1 MKVLIAAS
9 ECSPLVKVGGIADV
23 VGSLPIALREHRIDV
38 RVVIPF
44 YKPLLDFYEKNTSFK
59 LETKLETTLKYGP
72 ENLKITLV
80 ETKIPNTDIP
90 VYLIQ
95 NPDYISNGG
104 IYFSPETMSSPD
116 NELIRFA
123 IFSKAI
129 CNIFSVEND
138 IFKPDIIHCNDW
150 HTGLVPQI
158 LQNTARLSFSHEK
171 VKTIFTIHN
180 LAYQGFSKLE
190 VAEKLNL
197 NLEYDQSLRWD
208 AQDDNLDFLLQG
220 IVGTDYVTT
229 VSEKY
234 AQEIQQPEF
243 GEGLHEI
250 LQARQSRLVGIL
262 NGISY
267 DIFNPSTDNFIANK
281 FTTTDWHEK
290 KELNKLNLQAKLGLE
305 INKDKPLIGVVSRLA
320 QQKGLDLV
328 VDSLNDILK
337 ENVQLVI
344 LGTGD
349 PQIESKID
357 GYNTDESKNKNFKG
371 VLNFSEEMARMIYA
385 GSDMF
390 LIPSRFEPC
399 GLTQMIAM
407 RYASLPIVRATGG
420 LYDTVNNEVTGFT
433 FENLNIEELTQ
444 TLKRAIGFYTNNKA
458 MWNRMVITAMQQDFS
473 WKESAKKYIM
483 VYYKALND

>member
-23 VGSLPIALREHRIDV
+23 IGSLPIALRGHTIDV
-38 RVVIPF
+38 RITIPF
-44 YKPLLDFYEKNTSFK
+44 YKPLMDFYEKNTNFRIEKK
-59 LETKLETTLKYGP
+59 LETVLKYGS
-72 ENLKITLV
+72 ENLKITLF
-80 ETKIPNTDIP
+80 ETKLPNTDIP
-90 VYLIQ
+90 IYLID

-116 NELIRFA
+116 NELVRFA

-129 CNIFSVEND
+129 CTLFSNQND
-138 IFKPDIIHCNDW
+138 VFNPDIIHCNDW

-158 LQNTARLSFSHEK
+158 LQNNAHLSFKQQK

-220 IVGTDYVTT
+220 IIGADYVTT

-234 AQEIQQPEF
+234 AEEIQQPEF

-250 LQARQSRLVGIL
+250 LQARQSRLIGIL

-267 DIFNPSTDNFIANK
+267 DVFNPATDNLIPSK
-281 FTTTDWHEK
+281 FTTADWHEK
-290 KELNKLNLQAKLGLE
+290 KDINKMSLQAKLGLDQ
-305 INKDKPLIGVVSRLA
+305 NKDKPLIGIVSRLA

-328 VDSLNDILK
+328 VDSIKDILN
-337 ENVQLVI
+337 EDVQIVI

-357 GYNTDESKNKNFKG
+357 TYNTDESKNKNFRG
-371 VLNFSEEMARMIYA
+371 VLKFSEEMARMIYA

-390 LIPSRFEPC
+390 LIPSRYEPS

-407 RYASLPIVRATGG
+407 KYGSLPIVRATGG
-420 LYDTVNNEVTGFT
+420 LYDTVDNEVTGFT
-433 FENLNIEELTQ
+433 FEHLNIEELLQ
-444 TLKRAIGFYTNNKA
+444 SIKRAVGFYINNKA
-458 MWNRMVITAMQQDFS
+458 MWNRMVLTAMQQDFS
-473 WKESAKKYIM
+473 WKESAKKYVM

>member
-1 MKVLIAAS
+1 VI
-9 ECSPLVKVGGIADV
+9 
-23 VGSLPIALREHRIDV
+23 GSLPIALREHSIDV

-44 YKPLLDFYEKNTSFK
+44 YKPLKDFYAKNTNFNVEQK
-59 LETKLETTLKYGP
+59 LEFQLKYGLDVLNIKLHETKL
-72 ENLKITLV
+72 
-80 ETKIPNTDIP
+80 PNTDIS
-90 VYLIQ
+90 VYLIE

-129 CNIFSVEND
+129 CQIFGMPND
-138 IFKPDIIHCNDW
+138 IFFPDIIHCNDW

-158 LQNTARLSFSHEK
+158 LQNNAHLSFSREK

-180 LAYQGFSKLE
+180 LAYQGFSKLD

-197 NLEYDQSLRWD
+197 NLEFDQTLKWD

-220 IVGTDYVTT
+220 VVGADYVTT
-229 VSEKY
+229 VSERY
-234 AQEIQQPEF
+234 ATEIQQPEY

-250 LQARQSRLVGIL
+250 LQARQSRLIGIL

-267 DIFNPSTDNFIANK
+267 DVFNPATDNFIPNK
-281 FTTTDWHEK
+281 YSITDWHDK
-290 KELNKLNLQAKLGLE
+290 KELNKTTLQAKLGLE
-305 INKDKPLIGVVSRLA
+305 QNKDKPLIGIVSRLA

-328 VDSLNDILK
+328 VDSLSDILGLG
-337 ENVQLVI
+337 VQLVI

-371 VLNFSEEMARMIYA
+371 ILKFSEEMARMIYA

-390 LIPSRFEPC
+390 LIPSRYEPS

-407 RYASLPIVRATGG
+407 KYGSLPIVRSTGG
-420 LYDTVNNEVTGFT
+420 LYDTVNNEVNGFT
-433 FENLNIEELTQ
+433 FDNLNETEL
-444 TLKRAIGFYTNNKA
+444 LDIIKRACGFYINNKA
-458 MWNRMVITAMQQDFS
+458 MWSKMVAAAMQQDYS
-473 WKESAKKYIM
+473 WKESAKKYVM
-483 VYYKALND
+483 VYYKALNS